1 MGDVTLAARHN
12 LPKSMTARARWY
24 LIIAAIRHLTIA
36 TLAIGFPWSFQSPN
50 FEPIKETAPL
60 AMWGVVFAGA
70 GLACAAGAVTRRS
83 RVARLGLMLS
93 ATSTLMAA
101 VGFILALF
109 DGGEFIAPIGAIVF
123 TAVAAK
129 DFTVCAD
136 PLRSPF
142 EDWAEEVVERMDRQ
156 DERIEQ
162 HDRKEQEQL

>member
-1 MGDVTLAARHN
+1 MTGRHN
-12 LPKSMTARARWY
+12 MPKSMTARARWY
-24 LIIAAIRHLTIA
+24 LVIAAIRHLTIA
-36 TLAIGFPWSFQSPN
+36 VLAIGFPWSFRSPN

-60 AMWGVVFAGA
+60 FMWGVVFAGA
-70 GLACAAGAVTRRS
+70 GLVCVAGAWTKRS

-142 EDWAEEVVERMDRQ
+142 EDWAEEVVDQMDKQ
-156 DERIEQ
+156 DERIDDARLAREE
-162 HDRKEQEQL
+162 RELG